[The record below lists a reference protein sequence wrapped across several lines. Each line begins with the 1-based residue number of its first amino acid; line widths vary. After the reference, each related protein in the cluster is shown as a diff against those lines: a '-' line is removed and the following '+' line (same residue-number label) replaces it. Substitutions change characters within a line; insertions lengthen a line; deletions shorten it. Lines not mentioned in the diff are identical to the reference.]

1 MKYFAFFKNPLA
13 FCFYFLCFISPFASS
28 NIELNL
34 EYIEQIY
41 IIGTKQ
47 DVNRAVKML
56 KSGGFRITKNPEHI
70 QAFDGD
76 DPVYRAMKKN
86 SAVWVVWYNDKY
98 FA

>member
-1 MKYFAFFKNPLA
+1 LHGA
-13 FCFYFLCFISPFASS
+13 SPVLSIASS
-28 NIELNL
+28 HNNAEA
-34 EYIEQIY
+34 QKKMTRM
-41 IIGTKQ
+41 GTKQ

-56 KSGGFRITKNPEHI
+56 KAGGFRITKNPEHI

>member
-1 MKYFAFFKNPLA
+1 VKVQFRRDLTNVTQQRGGAEKMTRM
-13 FCFYFLCFISPFASS
+13 
-28 NIELNL
+28 
-34 EYIEQIY
+34 
-41 IIGTKQ
+41 GTKQ
-47 DVNRAVKML
+47 DVNRVVKML

>member
-1 MKYFAFFKNPLA
+1 LDQACQVLFAWRKLGGYYCIVTQQRGGA
-13 FCFYFLCFISPFASS
+13 GKMTRM
-28 NIELNL
+28 
-34 EYIEQIY
+34 
-41 IIGTKQ
+41 GTKQ

-70 QAFDGD
+70 QAIDGD

-86 SAVWVVWYNDKY
+86 NAVWLVWYNDKY